1 MKMNII
7 LDKIINN
14 IGLELKNEKTL
25 NNLKKKVIQPIILNT
40 IIQLYPYLIL
50 SIVII
55 VTLFVLIFTILF
67 LNIKIY
73 NYNK

>member
-1 MKMNII
+1 MNLI

-14 IGLELKNEKTL
+14 IGSELKGKETM
-25 NNLKKKVIQPIILNT
+25 NNLKEKVIQPIILNT
-40 IIQLYPYLIL
+40 ILQLYPYLIL
-50 SIVII
+50 AVVII